1 MSSREPMSIPG
12 RRVRVP
18 KWIHGRL
25 CVVRVEAE
33 AVIPDAD
40 PTEPCI
46 EPATL
51 RWLDALQELADA
63 GDVEALAKVGEV
75 FVRLSA

>member
-1 MSSREPMSIPG
+1 MTDHSPIPG

-33 AVIPDAD
+33 AVFPDAD
-40 PTEPCI
+40 PSEACLEPR
-46 EPATL
+46 TL
-51 RWLDALQELADA
+51 RWLDELQDLADA
-63 GDVEALAKVGEV
+63 GNVDALAKHGEV
-75 FVRLSA
+75 FVRRTA

>member
-1 MSSREPMSIPG
+1 M
-12 RRVRVP
+12 RVP

-40 PTEPCI
+40 PSEPCL

-51 RWLDALQELADA
+51 RWLDELQKLADE
-63 GDVEALAKVGEV
+63 GNVEALEKVGEV
-75 FVRLSA
+75 FVRRTA